1 MNRKFPML
9 GVIGAGALLFS
20 TGSTLAQ
27 SPLDRTQLSDAPPPA
42 ADIRMA
48 DGRVVDLE
56 RRPDLVTM
64 LRLDDGTSLTVPPEG
79 AGPGEEARIGNE
91 VVARYFD
98 RGGERITTHLRVIEV
113 QTP

>member
-1 MNRKFPML
+1 MDRKFPML

-27 SPLDRTQLSDAPPPA
+27 SPLDQTQLSDAPPPA

-48 DGRVVDLE
+48 DGRVVDRE
-56 RRPDLVTM
+56 RRTDLVTM
-64 LRLDDGTSLTVPPEG
+64 LKLDDGTSLTVPPEG
-79 AGPGEEARIGNE
+79 SGPGEEAKVGDE
-91 VVARYFD
+91 VVARFFD
-98 RGGERITTHLRVIEV
+98 SGGERIATQLRVIEV